1 MNPTIKAGIV
11 LGVLCSLWTY
21 VLGFTGW
28 YKDPVLMN
36 VFYIVFFIEIA
47 VLIWGLKQTAETKG
61 YGGQVVSGLIIS
73 AVGGVIIFVNSI
85 IFTSV
90 VFPNYFE
97 EIRIVYVEMLRT
109 EGKSEE
115 EIKMVID
122 ALAGSQTPVMGA
134 IYGFVGTVMTGL
146 IASLLIAI
154 GYKKKDAPAAVQA

>member
-1 MNPTIKAGIV
+1 
-11 LGVLCSLWTY
+11 
-21 VLGFTGW
+21 
-28 YKDPVLMN
+28 
-36 VFYIVFFIEIA
+36 
-47 VLIWGLKQTAETKG
+47 
-61 YGGQVVSGLIIS
+61 
-73 AVGGVIIFVNSI
+73 
-85 IFTSV
+85 
-90 VFPNYFE
+90 
-97 EIRIVYVEMLRT
+97 VYVEMLRT